1 MRGAIIMAKYES
13 YSTEFKLQ
21 LVEFYQSHTWR
32 ETATKFNLDETLSNK
47 ALISK
52 WNYKHGFLPKSSG
65 RNPSPK
71 RAMVQPKLPKS
82 KINFIV
88 KSGGFIMKGKF
99 YGKTE
104 FAKVQKDLKIGD
116 TFKVVTVTEHV
127 VGIMNA

>member
-1 MRGAIIMAKYES
+1 MAKYES

-52 WNYKHGFLPKSSG
+52 WNYRHGFLPKSS
-65 RNPSPK
+65 
-71 RAMVQPKLPKS
+71 MVQPKMPKS

-116 TFKVVTVTEHV
+116 TFKIVTVTEHV

>member
-1 MRGAIIMAKYES
+1 MANRKV
-13 YSTEFKLQ
+13 YSTDMKQ
-21 LVEFYQSHTWR
+21 QVVEFYQSHTWR
-32 ETATKFNLDETLSNK
+32 ETAIKFDLNQDSFGQQ
-47 ALISK
+47 LISL
-52 WNYKHGFLPKSSG
+52 WSRHHGFLPKSSG
-65 RNPSPK
+65 RNPNPN
-71 RAMVQPKLPKS
+71 RAMMQPKMPKS

-116 TFKVVTVTEHV
+116 TFKIVTVTEHV

>member
-1 MRGAIIMAKYES
+1 MAKYQY
-13 YSTEFKLQ
+13 YSAEFKLQ
-21 LVEFYQSHTWR
+21 VVEFYQSHTWR
-32 ETATKFNLDETLSNK
+32 ETVAQFDLSGGNYGQH
-47 ALISK
+47 LVSL
-52 WNYKHGFLPKSSG
+52 WNRKQGFLPKSSG

-71 RAMVQPKLPKS
+71 RAMVQPKMPKS

-116 TFKVVTVTEHV
+116 TFKIVTVTEHV